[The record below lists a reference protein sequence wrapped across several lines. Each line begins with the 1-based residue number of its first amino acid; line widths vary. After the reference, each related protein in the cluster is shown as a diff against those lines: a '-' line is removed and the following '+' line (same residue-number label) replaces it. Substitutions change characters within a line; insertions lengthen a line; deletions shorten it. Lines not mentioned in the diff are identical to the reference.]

1 VNYRNAEMR
10 NTYVIRWKS
19 LASGRAGKGS
29 KLFSREEAEQL
40 AEELNLEYPQIQHE
54 AINTLQPAEAQPPS
68 EPIPLLSAA

>member
-1 VNYRNAEMR
+1 MR

-19 LASGRAGKGS
+19 LVNGRAGKGS

-40 AEELNLEYPQIQHE
+40 VEELNLEYPQIQHE
-54 AINTLQPAEAQPPS
+54 AINTLQPAEAQPHS